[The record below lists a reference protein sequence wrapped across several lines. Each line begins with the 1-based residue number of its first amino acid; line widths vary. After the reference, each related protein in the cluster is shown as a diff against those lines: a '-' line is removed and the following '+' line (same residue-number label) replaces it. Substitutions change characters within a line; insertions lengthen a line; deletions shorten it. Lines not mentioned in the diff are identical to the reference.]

1 MSKVTV
7 VIDVVA
13 EREGFPFTS
22 MILKILV
29 FSRFLLHSLLHSYN
43 YDL

>member
-1 MSKVTV
+1 M
-7 VIDVVA
+7 A